1 MPSSDTIAVKRI
13 SGPGFM
19 QEFHYLI
26 TPPQALSALI
36 NKVELEILETWKK
49 NTEELVEQPKTDFIQ
64 VKLVKTIVENN
75 EIHVSFSS

>member
-1 MPSSDTIAVKRI
+1 
-13 SGPGFM
+13 M

-64 VKLVKTIVENN
+64 VRSTFDAFDYQV
-75 EIHVSFSS
+75 